1 MALIVKI
8 NKGEIPHTWKTSF
21 TYAGE
26 TQDLLGR
33 MFPLKKGNPKTLTE
47 YINFRVHQK
56 RRKLPISIVIPD
68 QYLKELIQIP

>member
-8 NKGEIPHTWKTSF
+8 TKGEIPHTWQTSF

-26 TQDLLGR
+26 TKKLSGR
-33 MFPLKKGNPKTLTE
+33 IFPRPKGNPKTITE

-56 RRKLPISIVIPD
+56 RLKLPFSAMIPD
-68 QYLKELIQIP
+68 QYLKTLIQIP